1 MLATLQNIFSMFT
14 HKPTSRWMMKIVNES
29 YLFSLEQ
36 PHPHGA
42 ASPSQLLASGPSK
55 LRATHWAI
63 LNLMHYCPSCLHKV
77 RLPFWLTIDNQWFE
91 AEKHL
96 IGAAGYDEE
105 YASDLANMLL
115 DWNAAYS
122 KALAESNDNEPP
134 TDSVER
140 VLSGTFALRGWIPY
154 VVEYHA
160 YVYQSYAR
168 GEAPKCSGIHSSLR

>member
-55 LRATHWAI
+55 LRTTHWAI
-63 LNLMHYCPSCLHKV
+63 LNLMHYCPSCSHKV

-140 VLSGTFALRGWIPY
+140 VLSFKFALSCWI
-154 VVEYHA
+154 
-160 YVYQSYAR
+160 Q
-168 GEAPKCSGIHSSLR
+168 

>member
-1 MLATLQNIFSMFT
+1 M
-14 HKPTSRWMMKIVNES
+14 
-29 YLFSLEQ
+29 
-36 PHPHGA
+36 
-42 ASPSQLLASGPSK
+42 
-55 LRATHWAI
+55 
-63 LNLMHYCPSCLHKV
+63 
-77 RLPFWLTIDNQWFE
+77 
-91 AEKHL
+91 

-168 GEAPKCSGIHSSLR
+168 AKTSRLLVCLVSPRLFT

>member
-1 MLATLQNIFSMFT
+1 M
-14 HKPTSRWMMKIVNES
+14 
-29 YLFSLEQ
+29 
-36 PHPHGA
+36 
-42 ASPSQLLASGPSK
+42 
-55 LRATHWAI
+55 
-63 LNLMHYCPSCLHKV
+63 
-77 RLPFWLTIDNQWFE
+77 
-91 AEKHL
+91 

-105 YASDLANMLL
+105 YASDLVNMLL

-160 YVYQSYAR
+160 YVYQSNAR
-168 GEAPKCSGIHSSLR
+168 GKASECSGVYSSLR